1 MWKQSGRFVKGCIL
15 CYNRHRKELITISE
29 LIVYDGKVLHAEKHT
44 WYSDWYWDDP
54 KCEYRA
60 RDKYTV
66 RKFKVNPPVPLCIE
80 KIAVNADGEQV
91 ACYPSDDCLIEY
103 NAHKETERRKRAK
116 GLIGL
121 FSSRNED
128 GTI

>member
-1 MWKQSGRFVKGCIL
+1 M
-15 CYNRHRKELITISE
+15 CYNWRRKGLSAISDM
-29 LIVYDGKVLHAEKHT
+29 IVYDGKILHTEKHT

-54 KCEYRA
+54 MCKYWA

-66 RKFKVNPPVPLCIE
+66 RKFNVDPPVSPLIE
-80 KIAVNADGEQV
+80 KIAVNVDGEQV
-91 ACYPSDDCLIEY
+91 VCYPSDDFLIEY
-103 NAHKETERRKRAK
+103 NSHKETERRKRAK